1 MALNKATILQKE
13 DGFLIKILEDYEEI
27 ETIKYKLKS
36 IGANILSIE
45 YGEKVTFLL
54 EMSKQNYEEKLL
66 KYRKRGKNSI
76 NLKILQKKFVDIST
90 NTREN

>member
-90 NTREN
+90 NTRKN

>member
-90 NTREN
+90 NTRKT

>member
-54 EMSKQNYEEKLL
+54 EMSKQNCEEKLL
-66 KYRKRGKNSI
+66 KYTKREKNSI

-90 NTREN
+90 NTRKN

>member
-76 NLKILQKKFVDIST
+76 NLKILQKKFVDISK